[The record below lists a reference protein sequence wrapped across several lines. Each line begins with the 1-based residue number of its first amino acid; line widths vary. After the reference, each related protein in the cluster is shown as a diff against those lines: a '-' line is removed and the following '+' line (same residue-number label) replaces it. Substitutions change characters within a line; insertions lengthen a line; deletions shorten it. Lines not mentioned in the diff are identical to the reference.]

1 MAYENRGTN
10 LPGIVAEADYS
21 AAQHRFVSIN
31 SSGKAELTG
40 AGARIDAVMENNPV
54 ADVAASL
61 KGPGSVAKVEASA
74 SIALGADV
82 ASAADGKAV
91 TAAAGNYIAGKAL
104 NVAGAAGELVSVWL
118 TLPGRAA

>member
-10 LPGIVAEADYS
+10 LPGIVAAADYS

-31 SSGKAELTG
+31 GDGKAELTG
-40 AGARIDAVMENNPV
+40 AGLRMDACLENNPL
-54 ADVAASL
+54 ADHAATL
-61 KGPGSVAKVEASA
+61 NGPGSVAKIEASA
-74 SIALGADV
+74 AIAQGADV

-91 TAAAGNYIAGKAL
+91 LAASGNYIAGKAL
-104 NVAGAAGELVSVWL
+104 NAVSAAGELVSVWF